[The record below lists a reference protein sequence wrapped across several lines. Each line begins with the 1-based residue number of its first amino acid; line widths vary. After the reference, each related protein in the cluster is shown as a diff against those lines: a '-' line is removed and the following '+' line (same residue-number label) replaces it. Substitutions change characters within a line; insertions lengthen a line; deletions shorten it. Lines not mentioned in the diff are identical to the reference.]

1 MSAGRTHRTAI
12 CERGRTGIQRL
23 VHVAN
28 APRLAHRLLFS
39 AVHAGDLMKP
49 HHVLLIT
56 ALSPLPILA
65 ARAQISP
72 APPSAAHGASPMG
85 IPATYSSRISAVV
98 YGPQGE
104 VQALAL
110 RNGVAVSLP
119 PDLGAQLQATLVKG
133 ARVQVSGTQRVI
145 AGQTSLLALS
155 LTANGQTIVAIQ
167 PPPPDSGPPAAP
179 TPPGSASGSQG
190 NRCQAWPWRT
200 PAAGRWCSILRPS
213 SASPTDVGRCHEIV
227 EHRMHNLSPDTS
239 GRKW

>member
-1 MSAGRTHRTAI
+1 
-12 CERGRTGIQRL
+12 
-23 VHVAN
+23 
-28 APRLAHRLLFS
+28 
-39 AVHAGDLMKP
+39 MKP
-49 HHVLLIT
+49 HHVLLIP
-56 ALSPLPILA
+56 ALSPLLTLA

-72 APPSAAHGASPMG
+72 APPPPAAHGASPMG

-119 PDLGAQLQATLVKG
+119 PDLGAQLQTTVVKG

-167 PPPPDSGPPAAP
+167 PPPPGPRGPAAKLGPGEPPPPADGAAP
-179 TPPGSASGSQG
+179 SAPVPPPPQ
-190 NRCQAWPWRT
+190 
-200 PAAGRWCSILRPS
+200 
-213 SASPTDVGRCHEIV
+213 
-227 EHRMHNLSPDTS
+227 M
-239 GRKW
+239 